1 MGSIPDSK
9 LESFSGPSLT
19 GAKSP
24 EIQNTKMG
32 IRKMEKI
39 VAVIIGKSR
48 DLEHILFEGGW
59 NSNQV
64 RDPSF
69 Y

>member
-1 MGSIPDSK
+1 
-9 LESFSGPSLT
+9 
-19 GAKSP
+19 
-24 EIQNTKMG
+24 
-32 IRKMEKI
+32 MEKI
-39 VAVIIGKSR
+39 VAVIIGKYR

-59 NSNQV
+59 KSNRL

>member
-1 MGSIPDSK
+1 
-9 LESFSGPSLT
+9 
-19 GAKSP
+19 
-24 EIQNTKMG
+24 
-32 IRKMEKI
+32 MEKI
-39 VAVIIGKSR
+39 VAAIIGKHK

-59 NSNQV
+59 NSNQL